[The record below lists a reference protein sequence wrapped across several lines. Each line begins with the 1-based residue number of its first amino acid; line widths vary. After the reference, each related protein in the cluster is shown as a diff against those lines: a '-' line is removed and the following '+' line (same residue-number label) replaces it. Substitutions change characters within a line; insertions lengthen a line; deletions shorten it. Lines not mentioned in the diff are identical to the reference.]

1 MSISQINKDIRRI
14 NERLDI
20 IERQL
25 PDRSYSGSAALNML
39 SDDEYSP
46 KIPFDIAKSKNKK
59 SKRKRKKKSK
69 KKIKKQTKMRKK

>member
-39 SDDEYSP
+39 SDEEYSP
-46 KIPFDIAKSKNKK
+46 KIPFDVAELKNKK
-59 SKRKRKKKSK
+59 SKRKRKKSK
-69 KKIKKQTKMRKK
+69 RKKKQTKMRNK

>member
-46 KIPFDIAKSKNKK
+46 KIPFDIAKLKIKK
-59 SKRKRKKKSK
+59 SKRKRKKSK
-69 KKIKKQTKMRKK
+69 RKKKQTKMRKK

>member
-1 MSISQINKDIRRI
+1 MSISQITKDIRRI

-39 SDDEYSP
+39 SSEEYSP
-46 KIPFDIAKSKNKK
+46 KIPFDIGKSKNKK